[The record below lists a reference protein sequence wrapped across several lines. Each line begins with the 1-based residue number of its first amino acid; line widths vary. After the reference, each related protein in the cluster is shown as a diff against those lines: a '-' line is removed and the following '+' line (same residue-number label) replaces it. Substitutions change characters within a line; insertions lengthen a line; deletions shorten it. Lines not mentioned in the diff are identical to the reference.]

1 MANET
6 EKTVDVELNDG
17 TKIQIIVRK
26 PSNAVMSAAQRK
38 GALVWTQC
46 IQEGV
51 MTKKELEKVL
61 EDRGIWTKAK
71 AQ

>member
-17 TKIQIIVRK
+17 RTIQIIVRK

-51 MTKKELEKVL
+51 MTKKELVKIIQEAVRR
-61 EDRGIWTKAK
+61 EV
-71 AQ
+71 